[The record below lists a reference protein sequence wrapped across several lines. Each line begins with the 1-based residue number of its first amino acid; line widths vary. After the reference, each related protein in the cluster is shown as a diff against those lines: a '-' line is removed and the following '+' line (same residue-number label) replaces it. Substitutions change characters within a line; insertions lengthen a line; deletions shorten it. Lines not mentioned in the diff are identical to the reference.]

1 MSVLEAM
8 KEERRK
14 GGRDEKKEGVRI
26 LDSSA
31 PSPGFHR
38 GKKAKVWK
46 PGPQSAGWFLVGN
59 QRK

>member
-14 GGRDEKKEGVRI
+14 GGRDEKKERVRI

-38 GKKAKVWK
+38 GKKGKVWK
-46 PGPQSAGWFLVGN
+46 PGPQSAG
-59 QRK
+59 